1 MMEKNKRK
9 PVSCMEEPG
18 ASSVQIS
25 VLQLDFII
33 NSRRKFVCGLYLST
47 DYIAFQKL
55 NWDENRKLLRFDVLA
70 PSGKFLPKSFR
81 NSNL

>member
-25 VLQLDFII
+25 VFRLTSSFTAEASLYVDCTCQQIIQLFK
-33 NSRRKFVCGLYLST
+33 NSIGMK
-47 DYIAFQKL
+47 I
-55 NWDENRKLLRFDVLA
+55 ENC
-70 PSGKFLPKSFR
+70 
-81 NSNL
+81 